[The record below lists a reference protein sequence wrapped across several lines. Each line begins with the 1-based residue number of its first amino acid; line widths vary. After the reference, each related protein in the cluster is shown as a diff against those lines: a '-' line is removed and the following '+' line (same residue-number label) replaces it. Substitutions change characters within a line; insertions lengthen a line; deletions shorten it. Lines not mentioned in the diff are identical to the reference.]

1 MEILIKKIL
10 KKYRRDLMP
19 FILVLAGIIMLW
31 IVIIPQVGEV
41 NDLRGDMESQKSKN
55 EELEGSLGV
64 LDSLNETEL
73 DANYQ
78 LVMRALPQNKSISL
92 IYESLVNTSFES
104 NVTIG
109 SLNLEVGNVYTND
122 GAEAPR
128 ERNVEGVPFLN
139 MLVRV
144 NGESSE
150 DAANFADVLYEAIPV
165 VEIEEI
171 LATDADGRYDVDFF
185 FKPID
190 PKTFEAQTRIDPLG
204 PDLEKMLTTL
214 RSWDE

>member
-1 MEILIKKIL
+1 
-10 KKYRRDLMP
+10 MP
-19 FILVLAGIIMLW
+19 LALLLAGLIMLW
-31 IVIIPQVGEV
+31 IIILPQIGEV
-41 NDLRGDMESQKSKN
+41 NELRDDLDLQRSKN
-55 EELEGSLGV
+55 DELEGSQRV
-64 LDSLNETEL
+64 LDSLNETAL
-73 DANYQ
+73 DADYQ

-92 IYESLVNTSFES
+92 IYESLVNTSFDS

-109 SLNLEVGNVYTND
+109 SLNLEVGNVYSSD
-122 GAEAPR
+122 ESEAPR

-144 NGESSE
+144 NGGSAK
-150 DAANFADVLYEAIPV
+150 DAANFADVLYETIPV

-171 LATDADGRYDVDFF
+171 LATDTDGRYDVDFY

-190 PKTFEAQTRIDPLG
+190 PETFKAQTRIDPLG
-204 PDLEKMLTTL
+204 SDLEKLLVTL